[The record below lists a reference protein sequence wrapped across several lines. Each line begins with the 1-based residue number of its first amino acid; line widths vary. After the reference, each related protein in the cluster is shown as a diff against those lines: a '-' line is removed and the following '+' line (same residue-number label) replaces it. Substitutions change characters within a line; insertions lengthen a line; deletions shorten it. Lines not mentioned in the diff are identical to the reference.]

1 MLFNIVKRKGLFTM
15 GKYRENIFCKKP
27 VKFLN
32 KEKTVMCG
40 NWLLFDYIPP
50 KKIKKTLKQKKK

>member
-1 MLFNIVKRKGLFTM
+1 M
-15 GKYRENIFCKKP
+15 GKYRESINCKKP

>member
-1 MLFNIVKRKGLFTM
+1 MLFNIVKSKGLFTM
-15 GKYRENIFCKKP
+15 GKYRENINCKKP